1 MKSQLQRIA
10 LCLVCLGFF
19 TALAAAQFE
28 SAEVLGSI
36 SDPSGG
42 PVAGAAVS
50 LKNLGTGIEVKTTT
64 DANGSYTFFDVK
76 VGRYTVTVEHAG
88 FSKAE
93 ATDFA
98 VNVGTRQRVDL
109 ALKLGAVSEVV
120 EVKGAAAELITDS
133 SEHSQVINSRQIV
146 ELPLNGRNYSD
157 LALLATG
164 THKSPMSLTV
174 GPTSTPREGAI
185 NVNGM
190 RSTYNNFLLDGVDNN
205 ADSTSNQG
213 YSNQVAQPSPDAL
226 AEFSVVTNNFNAE
239 YGRAGGAVINA
250 VLRSGTN
257 QLHGSAYD
265 FLRNTDL
272 NAIGFT
278 FSPTTFVKPPLH
290 RNQFGATIGGPFI
303 KNKLFFFADYEG
315 QRQLQNYLNFDSIPA
330 ASDRPAANGNVTLPT
345 TVVNNYT
352 GVVYPAG
359 TAIPASVTTPFARSV
374 MSQLAATN
382 TGSGR
387 SNNLEELL
395 LIRDYYD
402 KFDAKVD
409 WQISNTMNA
418 FARVSQ
424 RKDVQYYQ
432 PDIPVFSGGNGN
444 GFIHSIA
451 QNATVGY
458 TWTMSSASLLEFRF
472 AVNHIVAGKVPAT
485 LGGASLQQLFGIQ
498 GLPTSPDL
506 VGGLNSQAI
515 GSFSQLGRQTS
526 NPQFQNPTTFDPKLN
541 YSRTSGRHALKA
553 GYEYQVIRTEIL
565 DVNPLYG
572 ALTYSGAF
580 SKPTCAQLGQP
591 STCTVPADSNS
602 VLSYNLADF
611 YFGTPS
617 TIALGSDTVVNLR
630 QHIQSMYLQ
639 DDYRATSKLTLN
651 LGLRWDFATP
661 LFERDNNYSNF
672 DPTKVAMVRASVG
685 DLYNRSLVHPD
696 YKDLGPRIGLAWSVM
711 PKTVLRAS
719 YGISYDFFNRVGSAA
734 EGINAPQALFGVIS
748 QSIPPGGPVPAAFL
762 NQLNA
767 FTTNIASPAAFNPVN
782 SNVVYTPPDSRW
794 PYIQAWF
801 FSVQRELPWSTIL
814 EVGYNGTHSLRL
826 PIIADYNEANPNP
839 AGQTIALQQ
848 RLPIPTFGPITW
860 LDPAG
865 NDHYNG
871 LSVRLEHRFGAGLY
885 FLNSFTWSSA
895 IGDSEQALE
904 TGPSQSVANP
914 QNIHNLA
921 AEAGPSSFEQRVMNV
936 SSLVYELPFGHG
948 RKYGSQMNPVVDA
961 LAGGWEINSIV
972 SSYTGLPLN
981 VYYGPSAA
989 NQVSALSNDYRG
1001 LPFLR
1006 PNVSG
1011 SAASQT
1017 KSQEI
1022 NTYFAGYTF
1031 TTPPQNNPF
1040 GNLGRNAFVSPG
1052 METWD
1057 FAANKTF
1064 RIREGM
1070 GLQFRSELF
1079 NILNHTN
1086 LANPTVVTT
1095 SSAFGTIRSTYPAR
1109 QIQFGLKLLF

>member
-1 MKSQLQRIA
+1 MKAQKFA
-10 LCLVCLGFF
+10 LFLGCLLF
-19 TALAAAQFE
+19 TATLVWAQFE
-28 SAEVLGSI
+28 TAEFLGTVT
-36 SDPSGG
+36 DPSGSA
-42 PVAGAAVS
+42 VAGASVTLTNQDTA
-50 LKNLGTGIEVKTTT
+50 IQVKTLT
-64 DANGSYTFFDVK
+64 DGNGNYDFFNVK

-88 FSKAE
+88 FAKAS
-93 ATDFA
+93 AADIS
-98 VNVGTRQRVDL
+98 VNVGARQRVDL
-109 ALKLGAVSEVV
+109 VMKIGAVSETV
-120 EVKGAAAELITDS
+120 EVKGAAMVLDTDS
-133 SEHSQVINSRQIV
+133 SKHSQVIGQQQVV

-164 THKSPMSLTV
+164 THRSPMSLTV

-226 AEFSVVTNNFNAE
+226 AEFEVVTNNFSAE

-257 QLHGSAYD
+257 QFHGSAYE
-265 FLRNTDL
+265 FLRNTNL

-278 FSPTTFVKPPLH
+278 FSPTNFLKPPLH
-290 RNQFGATIGGPFI
+290 RNQYGVTIGGPFI
-303 KNKLFFFADYEG
+303 KNKLFFFADWEG
-315 QRQLQNYLNFDSIPA
+315 QRQLQKYLNYDSIPA
-330 ASDRPAANGNVTLPT
+330 MSDRPAADGTVTLPT
-345 TVVNNYT
+345 TVVNNFT

-359 TAIPASVTTPFARSV
+359 STIPVNATTPFARSV
-374 MSQLAATN
+374 MNNLAATN

-387 SNNLEELL
+387 SNNLQELL

-402 KFDAKVD
+402 KFDAKLD
-409 WQISNTMNA
+409 YQINDKMTS
-418 FARVSQ
+418 FVRVSQ
-424 RKDVQYYQ
+424 RKDLQYYQ
-432 PDIPVFSGGNGN
+432 PDIPGLSGGNGN
-444 GFIHSIA
+444 GFIHAIA

-458 TWTMSSASLLEFRF
+458 TWTMTNTSLLEFRF

-485 LGGASLQQLFGIQ
+485 IGGPSLQQLYGIQ
-498 GLPTSPDL
+498 GLPTSSDL
-506 VGGLNSQAI
+506 VGGLNTQAI
-515 GSFSQLGRQTS
+515 GSFNALGRQTS

-541 YSRTSGRHALKA
+541 YSWMHGRHALKA
-553 GYEYQVIRTEIL
+553 GYEFQVIRTEVL

-591 STCTVPADSNS
+591 STCTVPSDSNS

-630 QHIQSMYLQ
+630 QHIHSMYAQ
-639 DDYRATSKLTLN
+639 DDYHVTSKLTLN
-651 LGLRWDFATP
+651 LGMRWDFATP
-661 LFERDNNYSNF
+661 LYERDNNYSNF
-672 DPTKVAMVRASVG
+672 DPAKLAMDRAASG
-685 DLYNRSLVHPD
+685 SLFNRSLVHPD
-696 YKDLGPRIGLAWSVM
+696 YKDFGPRLGLAWSVL
-711 PKTVLRAS
+711 PKTVIRAS

-748 QSIPPGGPVPAAFL
+748 QSIPPGGPVPSTFL

-767 FTTNIASPAAFNPVN
+767 FTTNIASPAAFNPAN

-801 FSVQRELPWSTIL
+801 FSIQRELPWNTIL

-839 AGQTIALQQ
+839 VGQTIALQQ
-848 RLPIPTFGPITW
+848 RLPIPSFGPITW

-871 LSVRLEHRFGAGLY
+871 LSVRLEHRMGAGLY
-885 FLNSFTWSSA
+885 WLNSFTWSSA

-921 AEAGPSSFEQRVMNV
+921 AEAGPSSFEQKVMNV
-936 SSLVYELPFGHG
+936 SSLVYQLPFGKG
-948 RKYGSQMNPVVDA
+948 RKWAAHANALTDA
-961 LAGGWEINSIV
+961 VIGGWEVNAIV
-972 SSYTGLPLN
+972 SSYSGLPLN
-981 VYYGPSAA
+981 VYYAA
-989 NQVSALSNDYRG
+989 SSSNAVSALSNDYRG
-1001 LPFLR
+1001 QPFLR

-1011 SAASQT
+1011 GATSQNNSAMVNS
-1017 KSQEI
+1017 
-1022 NTYFAGYTF
+1022 YFAGYSF
-1031 TTPPQNNPF
+1031 SIPAANNPF
-1040 GNLGRNAFVSPG
+1040 GNLGRNAFIAPG

-1057 FAANKTF
+1057 LAANKTF
-1064 RIREGM
+1064 HIREGM
-1070 GLQFRSELF
+1070 GVQFRSEFF
-1079 NILNHTN
+1079 NVLNHTN
-1086 LANPTVVTT
+1086 FANPTVTET
-1095 SSAFGTIRSTYPAR
+1095 SAAFGTIRSTYPAR
-1109 QIQFGLKLLF
+1109 QIQFALKFMF